1 MSNEASP
8 ARSVAMNPIVS
19 PATEV
24 IARAPC
30 NADLCG
36 KNSVH
41 QRGKGPWRCHA
52 AASCA
57 PSAKR
62 KTKQNSDPQKG
73 AIARAGVPN
82 GNCHGKV
89 AHDHGRILVRRAMDY
104 KADHRRGTEI
114 DC

>member
-1 MSNEASP
+1 
-8 ARSVAMNPIVS
+8 MNPIVS

-52 AASCA
+52 AA
-57 PSAKR
+57 
-62 KTKQNSDPQKG
+62 
-73 AIARAGVPN
+73 
-82 GNCHGKV
+82 H
-89 AHDHGRILVRRAMDY
+89 VRRPQSARQNRTQTHK
-104 KADHRRGTEI
+104 KAR
-114 DC
+114 